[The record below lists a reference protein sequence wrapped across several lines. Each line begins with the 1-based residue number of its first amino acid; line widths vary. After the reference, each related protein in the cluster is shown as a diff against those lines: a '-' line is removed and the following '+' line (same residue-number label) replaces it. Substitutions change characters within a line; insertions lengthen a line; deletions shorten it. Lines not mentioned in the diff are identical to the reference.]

1 MSNKLI
7 NNICITS
14 GNLGI
19 NTTNPLYPVHLTG
32 INNTSGVLYC
42 NNTSATS
49 LSIGVQTNA
58 TTNISVLQS
67 SIKANNVNSLIEIGK
82 TPLSTHN
89 MGQIYYTN
97 VADGSTSNNIRIGTY
112 GASNQIAFLANS
124 YVGIATATPIAPLH
138 IGTYMTQTI
147 PPVYYMSA
155 VSSATTGNQWTG
167 GGAGNYGVYANQR
180 VLTYTYFLATSDKR
194 IKKDIVSIDTSFA
207 LDTITKLNPVKYE
220 YIDKVRKSETTLG
233 FIAQE
238 VDSIVSNVVSK
249 VKDYIPNIFSLA
261 KVQNDVL
268 ILQNQINQ
276 TTNETNTNETNTYET
291 NTYDTKVNVGD
302 ELQLYK
308 SDDSSIIVKITEI
321 IDNSTIRIDQ
331 TIDDTSVFVFGT
343 EKSDFNVINYNSLF
357 SVSIAALKE
366 LDKQIQEN
374 MLIEQEIESL
384 ISDINIGLNSVSA

>member
-1 MSNKLI
+1 
-7 NNICITS
+7 
-14 GNLGI
+14 
-19 NTTNPLYPVHLTG
+19 
-32 INNTSGVLYC
+32 
-42 NNTSATS
+42 
-49 LSIGVQTNA
+49 
-58 TTNISVLQS
+58 
-67 SIKANNVNSLIEIGK
+67 
-82 TPLSTHN
+82 
-89 MGQIYYTN
+89 
-97 VADGSTSNNIRIGTY
+97 
-112 GASNQIAFLANS
+112 
-124 YVGIATATPIAPLH
+124 
-138 IGTYMTQTI
+138 
-147 PPVYYMSA
+147 
-155 VSSATTGNQWTG
+155 
-167 GGAGNYGVYANQR
+167 
-180 VLTYTYFLATSDKR
+180 
-194 IKKDIVSIDTSFA
+194 
-207 LDTITKLNPVKYE
+207 
-220 YIDKVRKSETTLG
+220 LG

-276 TTNETNTNETNTYET
+276 TTNETNTYET